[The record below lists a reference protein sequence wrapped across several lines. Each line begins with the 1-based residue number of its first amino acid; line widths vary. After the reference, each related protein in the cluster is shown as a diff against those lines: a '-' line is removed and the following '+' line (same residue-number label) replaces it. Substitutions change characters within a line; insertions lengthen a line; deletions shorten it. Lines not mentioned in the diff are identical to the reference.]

1 MENHLDIHARM
12 ALEIAS
18 LIEGSL
24 ESSDEG
30 VSEHLAMMARGWAY
44 KLVERLEAE
53 REEVLKVR
61 TPEEILRFAA
71 VIDNIVPVNFAG
83 EGRKVAGEV

>member
-24 ESSDEG
+24 EARDESVSD
-30 VSEHLAMMARGWAY
+30 HLAIMARGWAY

-53 REEVLKVR
+53 REEVIKVR

-71 VIDNIVPVNFAG
+71 VIDSVVPVHF
-83 EGRKVAGEV
+83 GREVAGGD

>member
-24 ESSDEG
+24 EARDESVSD
-30 VSEHLAMMARGWAY
+30 HLAIMARGWAY

-71 VIDNIVPVNFAG
+71 VIDNVVPVHF
-83 EGRKVAGEV
+83 GREVAGRD